1 MRLPELPMRSRE
13 LGKLSREVGSGMELW
28 IGQVAPN
35 QAEPVEA
42 IEQRHHRT
50 IRGEA
55 ERAAEVP
62 VLDECEPL

>member
-1 MRLPELPMRSRE
+1 
-13 LGKLSREVGSGMELW
+13 MELW
-28 IGQVAPN
+28 IGKVAPN

-50 IRGEA
+50 TRGEA

-62 VLDECEPL
+62 VLDQGELGREEPITWSRSPTAASAPGG